1 MRHDGG
7 IKQRRGFQRI
17 LVSEICA
24 EQQLSFFRHARARGQ
39 GGSDPVEALPE
50 KLIDFYMTPAKLGLH
65 LLQQRAPFAFG
76 KSHDLR
82 AKIHRAPVVRLEEWT
97 E

>member
-1 MRHDGG
+1 MRHDGR

-24 EQQLSFFRHARARGQ
+24 EQQLSFFRHARASGQ
-39 GGSDPVEALPE
+39 GGSDPLEALPE
-50 KLIDFYMTPAKLGLH
+50 KLIDFHMTLAELGLH
-65 LLQQRAPFAFG
+65 LLQQRANFTFR

-82 AKIHRAPVVRLEEWT
+82 AEIHRAPVVRLKEWT